1 MSGFSIDAAM
11 QDSDQSEYF
20 ERRAEEERAAADR
33 AADERA
39 AQSHREL
46 ANRYEKASK
55 GGESSNDAEEA
66 GDSATVHNEFR
77 IIP

>member
-1 MSGFSIDAAM
+1 M
-11 QDSDQSEYF
+11 QNSDQSEYF
-20 ERRAEEERAAADR
+20 ERRAEEERAAADG

-39 AQSHREL
+39 EQSHREL

-55 GGESSNDAEEA
+55 GEEPSSDTEETEES
-66 GDSATVHNEFR
+66 GTVHEDFR